1 MIYLIKIFQ
10 LYIKNLIDGI
20 LMNNDEKNVGNL
32 DKTLIKLKNK
42 FRTFLLSFQRLIK
55 NNRNINKNNKQFSN
69 NLTFDNVEDLSRMIA
84 GKIQGFVEDED
95 VTEAKVKQDQ
105 LHEW

>member
-55 NNRNINKNNKQFSN
+55 K
-69 NLTFDNVEDLSRMIA
+69 
-84 GKIQGFVEDED
+84 
-95 VTEAKVKQDQ
+95 
-105 LHEW
+105 